1 LAFCVDGGLLNSQLT
16 LKRVVKLAAD
26 AKASNEMEQTKL
38 DLYLQEMDFLL
49 DLHRED
55 SSPARL
61 EDFASLPLLYNEQ
74 VMIALVENDF
84 VRTRLG

>member
-1 LAFCVDGGLLNSQLT
+1 
-16 LKRVVKLAAD
+16 
-26 AKASNEMEQTKL
+26 
-38 DLYLQEMDFLL
+38 MDFLL

-55 SSPARL
+55 GSPARL